1 MDSRLEILHVL
12 SAFYLRLGDAPRALA
27 LVAVV
32 AEAAPGNLDVAE
44 TLIRCYLAMGE
55 ADAALRHV
63 ENLAARVP
71 AHGGDRR
78 LEVLRSQALWVAGR
92 RQEARRLYS
101 RVQQQRSEGLSP

>member
-27 LVAVV
+27 LVAVA

-44 TLIRCYLAMGE
+44 TLIRCYIAMDQP
-55 ADAALRHV
+55 DAALRHL
-63 ENLAARVP
+63 ENLSARIP
-71 AHGGDRR
+71 ARGGDRR

-92 RQEARRLYS
+92 RQEARRLYGLI
-101 RVQQQRSEGLSP
+101 QQQRAEGLSP